1 MIQYQILWTNIIRI
15 VQQIARRIT
24 NLILGVKGL
33 LRPNCTLLSS
43 ITIISEPY
51 LYWYLPNYTQNY
63 VITYT
68 NCTLLSSITIILDA
82 KIIRSVEGWI
92 KVLGDIFWAEVKVSE
107 ICWFFCLRI
116 TLLPADGI
124 PELKHKSVLFMCESP
139 CWEPTKDH
147 E

>member
-1 MIQYQILWTNIIRI
+1 MVIELFVMLFCCTHDFKIKRVCNESNHAYD
-15 VQQIARRIT
+15 
-24 NLILGVKGL
+24 

-51 LYWYLPNYTQNY
+51 PYWYIPNYTQNY

-82 KIIRSVEGWI
+82 KIIRGVEGWI
-92 KVLGDIFWAEVKVSE
+92 KVLGDIFWAELVSE